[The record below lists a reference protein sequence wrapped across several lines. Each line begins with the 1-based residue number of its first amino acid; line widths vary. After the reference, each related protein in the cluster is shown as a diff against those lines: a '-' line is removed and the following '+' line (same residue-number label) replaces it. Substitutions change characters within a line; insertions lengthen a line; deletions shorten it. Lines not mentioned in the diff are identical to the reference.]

1 MLVSEHIDILS
12 ENKMLKGILKRI
24 PCIKK
29 LSNKTEKLWVLR
41 VSTVSMRL
49 PLPVYINSENIYWE
63 SSLCQALLSTWD
75 ILVENTSKDPCPRG
89 VYILDWQEPYIC
101 GFRATGTHGPFIKKG
116 TYENVCWIEFVD
128 HFLNSSP
135 VCLSMYVCM
144 HDLSINFLNSSPVC
158 LSTYVCMV
166 NLSTLLTPV
175 LSVCLCMYACMTYLS
190 TFLTPV
196 LSIYLSF

>member
-101 GFRATGTHGPFIKKG
+101 AFRATGTHGPFIKKR
-116 TYENVCWIEFVD
+116 YLRKCLLDWICGPLSEFQ
-128 HFLNSSP
+128 SR
-135 VCLSMYVCM
+135 LSVYVCM
-144 HDLSINFLNSSPVC
+144 HAWPIYQLS
-158 LSTYVCMV
+158 
-166 NLSTLLTPV
+166 
-175 LSVCLCMYACMTYLS
+175 
-190 TFLTPV
+190 
-196 LSIYLSF
+196 